1 MKTDDLIKALA
12 ADTGTHKRPIS
23 QTIALAIATGCIVS
37 AAFLI
42 GHLGVR
48 TGLVETV
55 MQSWHLVIKIAFTL
69 ALAIPAYFIVQRA
82 ARPDGEA
89 QSLWPL
95 LAIAPAILLAAVGF
109 EYVTGANDN
118 VSDVIMSPNWSVC
131 VIHIPVLSMAP
142 LAAVLYA
149 LKQGAPA
156 NPALAGAFG
165 GLFSA
170 ALGSV
175 LYATFC
181 DADNPM
187 FVAVWYTVGILAMT
201 ALGAL
206 LGSRLLRW

>member
-12 ADTGTHKRPIS
+12 ADTATQQRPIN
-23 QTIALAIATGCIVS
+23 QTIALAIVIGCVAS
-37 AAFLI
+37 AALLI

-55 MQSWHLVIKIAFTL
+55 MQSWHLLIKIVFVL

-131 VIHIPVLSMAP
+131 VFHMPVLSMAP
-142 LAAVLYA
+142 LVAVLYA

-156 NPALAGAFG
+156 NPVLAGAFG
-165 GLFSA
+165 GLLSA
-170 ALGSV
+170 ALGAT

-187 FVAVWYTVGILAMT
+187 FVAVWYTVGILFMT
-201 ALGAL
+201 ALGGL
-206 LGSRLLRW
+206 LGSRILRW